1 MCPAR
6 LRRPVRYVPP
16 GPAAQRRAPYVPAP
30 GHAGPAG
37 PPPGSWPPQP
47 PGPPGPSRPQLPR
60 KRRRGLALVA
70 TAVVLLAVVAAGL
83 ALLKHRSQ
91 LGSGTPGT
99 SASSGASTAPAVV
112 SAPASPPT
120 VVKRYYAAISR
131 RDYGRAWKL
140 GGDNTRTS
148 YPQFVAGFGHT
159 QRDVVTILTWTG
171 DQVTAKIAAF
181 QTDGSVRYFQGAYVV
196 GNGVITSFNVHQA
209 G

>member
-1 MCPAR
+1 MPAQ
-6 LRRPVRYVPP
+6 
-16 GPAAQRRAPYVPAP
+16 GQ
-30 GHAGPAG
+30 AGPAG
-37 PPPGSWPPQP
+37 PPPGSWPPQR
-47 PGPPGPSRPQLPR
+47 PGPPGPSRLQLPR
-60 KRRRGLALVA
+60 KRRRGLALVV

-83 ALLKHRSQ
+83 ALLKHRAQ
-91 LGSGTPGT
+91 LRSGTPGT
-99 SASSGASTAPAVV
+99 SASGGASTGPAVV

-148 YPQFVAGFGHT
+148 YPQFVAGFSHT
-159 QRDVVTILTWTG
+159 RRDVVTILTWTSG
-171 DQVTAKIAAF
+171 QVTAKIAAF

-196 GNGVITSFNVHQA
+196 GNGVITSFNVHQV